1 MLVQFIL
8 ILAIVA
14 IGFLL
19 ISLLNV
25 LVPTYDTSI
34 DTSSYTWSTIQEES
48 NVDIVEAWCIQNI
61 YADDNYNTLC

>member
-8 ILAIVA
+8 ILVIVA

-48 NVDIVEAWCIQNI
+48 DVDIVEAWCIQNI

>member
-8 ILAIVA
+8 ILVIVA